1 MAKIKISEETW
12 SQVHEDEKKKIHNI
26 LIEAG
31 SIDKGDEIV
40 GDTVIPAHKEDE
52 DIMTI
57 SWNIK
62 KLHPPKD
69 ICKAACNVAAAACT
83 AGTEGIG
90 LAACLAAANAAKD
103 LCRDRC

>member
-1 MAKIKISEETW
+1 MAKIKISKETW
-12 SQVHEDEKKKIHNI
+12 SKVHEDEKKKIYNI

-31 SIDKGDEIV
+31 SIDKEDEIV
-40 GDTVIPAHKEDE
+40 GDTAIPAHKEDE

-57 SWNIK
+57 SWNPK
-62 KLHPPKD
+62 KDL
-69 ICKAACNVAAAACT
+69 CKVACNVAAATAAAACT

>member
-57 SWNIK
+57 SWN
-62 KLHPPKD
+62 PKRD
-69 ICKAACNVAAAACT
+69 FCKSKCNVLAAAAAAACT

-90 LAACLAAANAAKD
+90 LAACLAAADAAKD

>member
-31 SIDKGDEIV
+31 SIDKEDKIV
-40 GDTVIPAHKEDE
+40 GDTAIPAHKEDE

-57 SWNIK
+57 SWNLK
-62 KLHPPKD
+62 KDL
-69 ICKAACNVAAAACT
+69 CKATCDVIAATAAAACT
-83 AGTEGIG
+83 AGTEGFG
-90 LAACLAAANAAKD
+90 LVACLAAADAAKD